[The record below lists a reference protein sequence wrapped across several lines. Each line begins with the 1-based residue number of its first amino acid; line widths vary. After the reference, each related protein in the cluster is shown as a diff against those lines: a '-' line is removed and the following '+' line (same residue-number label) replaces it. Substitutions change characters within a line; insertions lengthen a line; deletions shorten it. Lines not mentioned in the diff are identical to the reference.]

1 MQLARELLHP
11 FGMPDRDG
19 PKSSNGLLPVQVID
33 DLGRVVDT
41 IYVGDITSN
50 SLPLISRNHRADRR
64 RITREH

>member
-1 MQLARELLHP
+1 M
-11 FGMPDRDG
+11 
-19 PKSSNGLLPVQVID
+19 LPVQVID

-50 SLPLISRNHRADRR
+50 TVPVISRNQRPDRR